1 MAAEPTKKRRRLK
14 TGAERFLSLFMNIR
28 AGEGYN
34 AILLALNIFVLLAG
48 YYLLKTVRESLIL
61 AENGAAVKAYSS
73 GVQAVLLALLVPLF
87 GNLASRMNR
96 VKLITS
102 VLSFFVVSLLA
113 FFAASRMGLSTGVVF
128 FIWVGIFNVMAVAQ
142 FWAFAN
148 DLYSE
153 KDGKRLFPVIGI
165 GGSLGAWLG
174 AVAAKPLITQLG
186 PHALMLITAVFLLLC
201 IVLTQLAHRREGR
214 DQDPAKGLAPLEKGD
229 AFRMV
234 LHDRYL
240 LLIAILMIVL
250 NIVNTSGEFLM
261 SRLVVEAAHNAVS
274 SGAANMAQEKWI
286 GAFYADFYSWVNLLS
301 FLLQTF
307 VVYRIFHYI
316 GVAQALYILPAIAFG
331 SYSLIIAMPVLS
343 VVRLFKIAENSVD
356 YSVQSTARQ
365 ALFLPTSRE
374 AKYKAKQ
381 AIDSFF
387 MRLGDVLQAG
397 VVYIGTSNGWSIKTF
412 ASINLFLVGI
422 WFAVVFALCR
432 EYKRRTTEPSGSV
445 EPDLAAP
452 ATEAA
457 T

>member
-1 MAAEPTKKRRRLK
+1 M
-14 TGAERFLSLFMNIR
+14 
-28 AGEGYN
+28 
-34 AILLALNIFVLLAG
+34 
-48 YYLLKTVRESLIL
+48 
-61 AENGAAVKAYSS
+61 
-73 GVQAVLLALLVPLF
+73 
-87 GNLASRMNR
+87 
-96 VKLITS
+96 
-102 VLSFFVVSLLA
+102 
-113 FFAASRMGLSTGVVF
+113 F

-165 GGSLGAWLG
+165 GGSLGAWIG

-186 PHALMLITAVFLLLC
+186 PYLLMLITAAFLVLC
-201 IVLTQLAHRREGR
+201 IVLTYLADHREGR
-214 DQDPAKGLAPLEKGD
+214 ERDPKERAAPLAKGD

-234 LHDRYL
+234 LQDRYL
-240 LLIAILMIVL
+240 LLIAFLMIVL

-307 VVYRIFHYI
+307 VVYRVFHYI

-331 SYSLIIAMPVLS
+331 SYSLIIAMPVLA

-356 YSVQSTARQ
+356 YSIQSTARQ

-381 AIDSFF
+381 VIDSFF
-387 MRLGDVLQAG
+387 MRWVTSCRQVWTSSAQAMDG
-397 VVYIGTSNGWSIKTF
+397 ASRPSPASIWF
-412 ASINLFLVGI
+412 LSGFGLSWFSPYAASIN
-422 WFAVVFALCR
+422 AVLLNLQILPVV
-432 EYKRRTTEPSGSV
+432 S
-445 EPDLAAP
+445 
-452 ATEAA
+452 
-457 T
+457 